1 MSPDCVEI
9 QQLWHSS
16 RLPAHNLVNTQL
28 NFKYFVNLSLLP
40 VYYEPATTCY
50 FCQPGVVSRCWSQ
63 LMYKE
68 LLLILNRQTDERDQN
83 HTYMHCNVYNLVPVM
98 VSYINAVFMRVLAK
112 LLWIGAISSL
122 YIWQFWYAFFSLI
135 ISGNSTL
142 CFIMSDTK
150 MVIKITNI
158 TQTVYQ

>member
-1 MSPDCVEI
+1 M
-9 QQLWHSS
+9 
-16 RLPAHNLVNTQL
+16 
-28 NFKYFVNLSLLP
+28 K
-40 VYYEPATTCY
+40 PATTCY
-50 FCQPGVVSRCWSQ
+50 FCQPGVISQCWSQ
-63 LMYKE
+63 LMYQE

-112 LLWIGAISSL
+112 LLWIGVISSL

-150 MVIKITNI
+150 MVIKNYKYYSNCIPVNCICYLVFKQCIQFEINI
-158 TQTVYQ
+158 LDYDFICFN